1 MDPRS
6 LIHPSYK
13 ESVSPFTLMHWSYP
27 ALLYMMRS
35 VGGKPSSLG
44 AYSHSSANLS
54 YTSFK
59 LPQLLVGRIIIGMGI
74 GTVFTMVP
82 YGTIKATNRGKNV
95 VIDGIF
101 ITSGNSMLLEQFWL
115 FSYRR
120 PVRVMDSF
128 LEIPAALSLVL
139 IIFIFFFP
147 GLPRRLVLIGQ
158 GKQSVKELTRIRLKS
173 MYRKSDARSHLSIF
187 LRKPLKLPLPS
198 KISSPCRMEAILP
211 FCAVSRL
218 AGLNSSDRSTL
229 QPSPSRTWDFRDNCP
244 VFRSSSLRSLY
255 SSLLTIFIDG
265 GCSYFVEMASRFA

>member
-44 AYSHSSANLS
+44 AYSHSSANSS

-59 LPQLLVGRIIIGMGI
+59 LPQLLVGRIIISMGI

-128 LEIPAALSLVL
+128 
-139 IIFIFFFP
+139 
-147 GLPRRLVLIGQ
+147 PRNPCC
-158 GKQSVKELTRIRLKS
+158 SVPCLDHF
-173 MYRKSDARSHLSIF
+173 YIF
-187 LRKPLKLPLPS
+187 LPWITSPARFNWPGKTIRK
-198 KISSPCRMEAILP
+198 
-211 FCAVSRL
+211 
-218 AGLNSSDRSTL
+218 GTNLN
-229 QPSPSRTWDFRDNCP
+229 
-244 VFRSSSLRSLY
+244 
-255 SSLLTIFIDG
+255 
-265 GCSYFVEMASRFA
+265 